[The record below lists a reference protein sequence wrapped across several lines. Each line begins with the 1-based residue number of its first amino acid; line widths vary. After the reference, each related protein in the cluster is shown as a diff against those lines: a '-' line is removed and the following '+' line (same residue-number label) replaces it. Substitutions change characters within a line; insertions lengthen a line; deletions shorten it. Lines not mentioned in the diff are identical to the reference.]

1 MIRIKCHNQR
11 ALFDEWAFLGDKRRK
26 LLSSSWAFLFREHL
40 LQMLPVR
47 EMMPF
52 FSQRTGRPTKE
63 LYTVLGTLLL
73 QQVHDL
79 TDLETVEAL
88 AFNIQW
94 HYALNLTEDSDSAKY
109 LCPKTLWSMRRILV
123 ENALEQVLFDRT
135 SRMLSKVFSV
145 DTAKQRL
152 DSVHIRSN
160 MARLGRIRI
169 FAHALHAF
177 LKNLKR
183 HYPEDFGKLDSAL
196 VNRYFDKQALGC
208 FSMVKPSASAATL
221 SVLSSELF
229 DLVRRFEDHEA
240 ISRMRTF
247 LQLKRI
253 LSEQCRVVEDTVEVK
268 ASKEVPSDS
277 LQNPSDPDAGYSAHK
292 GQGYQIQIMET
303 YQEKTPEDP
312 RPSLNLITHV
322 AVEPAHH
329 HDSTALIPA
338 IESATQRGFYPQQV
352 LADALY
358 GSDENLTDARTKGV
372 ELISPVMGEKPG
384 KILITDFAFDDTHHV
399 LTCPMGHAPVKQKMK
414 KGRYSVAFAKERCAP
429 CPHVASCPVKASKRY
444 FYLRFEEKH
453 LRLDQRR
460 AMEKTDAFQER
471 YRYRAGIEATFSEYD
486 RKTRVKRLRVRGLE
500 KVRFCAVLKA
510 VGVNLFRAARVW
522 VQRTLEKG
530 GILAKSRPNSRSYG
544 AFWNVKERFDAFFN
558 KFCAPVFANADDYLK
573 PAQWA
578 A

>member
-11 ALFDEWAFLGDKRRK
+11 ALFDDWAFLGDKRRK
-26 LLSSSWAFLFREHL
+26 LLSNSWASLFREHL
-40 LQMLPVR
+40 LQTLPVR

-79 TDLETVEAL
+79 TDLETVDAL

-94 HYALNLTEDSDSAKY
+94 HYALNLTEDSDTAKY
-109 LCPKTLWSMRRILV
+109 LCPKTLWSMRKILV
-123 ENALEQVLFDRT
+123 ENALDPVLFDRT
-135 SRMLSKVFSV
+135 SVMLAKVFSV
-145 DTAKQRL
+145 DTTRQRL

-169 FAHALHAF
+169 FAHAIHAF

-183 HYPEDFGKLDSAL
+183 QYPEDFGKLDSAR
-196 VNRYFDKQALGC
+196 VDRYFDKQSLGC

-221 SVLSSELF
+221 SILSRELF

-247 LQLKRI
+247 LHLKRI
-253 LSEQCRVVEDTVEVK
+253 LSEQCRVVEDTVAVK
-268 ASKEVPSDS
+268 TSKEVPSDS

-292 GQGYQIQIMET
+292 GQGYQVQIMET
-303 YQEKTPEDP
+303 YQGKTPEDP
-312 RPSLNLITHV
+312 QPSLNLITHV

-338 IESATQRGFYPQQV
+338 IESANQRGLGPQQV
-352 LADALY
+352 LADTLY

-384 KILITDFAFDDTHHV
+384 KTLIADFAFDNTHR
-399 LTCPMGHAPVKQKMK
+399 LLLCPMGHAPVKQKMK
-414 KGRYSVAFAKERCAP
+414 KGRYSAAFAKEQCAP
-429 CPHVASCPVKASKRY
+429 CPHLVSCPVKASKRY

-460 AMEKTDAFQER
+460 AMEKTDAFKER
-471 YRYRAGIEATFSEYD
+471 YRYRSGIEATVSEYD
-486 RKTRVKRLRVRGLE
+486 RKTRVKHLRVRGME

-522 VQRTLEKG
+522 AQRALEKG
-530 GILAKSRPNSRSYG
+530 KTLAKNRSDSCSYG
-544 AFWNVKERFDAFFN
+544 AFWNFKERFVGFFS
-558 KFCAPVFANADDYLK
+558 KSCVPVFANADDYLK